1 MSGGEATIGSGMEW
15 VEQRA
20 EAILSS
26 VPEYVWDGESVPVP
40 VNDIVDSVFGLQ
52 VLDVED
58 MTAAPECPPL
68 GDGESLSGL
77 LLAHEKQIW
86 CNASEGVQWPPRRR
100 FTIAH
105 ELGHCVLH
113 RPGQDSLFCRRATVV
128 EDGEFDKARAERPPL
143 PEIETE
149 ANAFAAALLMPAR
162 LIERHYYESGRDFER
177 MCELFGSSQA
187 AMGKRLRAVI

>member
-1 MSGGEATIGSGMEW
+1 MEW

-26 VPEYVWDGESVPVP
+26 VPEWIWDGESVPVP
-40 VNDIVDSVFGLQ
+40 VDDIVDSCFGLH
-52 VLDVED
+52 VMDVED
-58 MTAAPECPPL
+58 MTAAPGSPAL
-68 GDGESLSGL
+68 QAGQALSGL
-77 LLAHEKQIW
+77 LLPDRKQIW

-105 ELGHCVLH
+105 ELGHWCLH
-113 RPGQDSLFCRRATVV
+113 RPGQQSLFCRRAMVAP
-128 EDGEFDKARAERPPL
+128 EDLEAGPTPAKRPPL
-143 PEIETE
+143 PEIEKE

-162 LIERHYYESGRDFER
+162 LIERHYYETGRSFER

-187 AMGKRLRAVI
+187 AMGRRLHAVI